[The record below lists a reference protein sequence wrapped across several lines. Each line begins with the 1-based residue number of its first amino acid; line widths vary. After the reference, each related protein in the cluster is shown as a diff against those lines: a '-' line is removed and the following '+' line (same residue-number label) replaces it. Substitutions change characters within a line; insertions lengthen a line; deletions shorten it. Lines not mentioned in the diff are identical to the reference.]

1 MCKPPTPLGKLF
13 WKNIHVA
20 HRQMNDLSRDV
31 EAMILQFFRGLDNDD
46 LKTIRNG
53 RDVDDR
59 LDEETVDE
67 IKDRVWY
74 LLKTQYIR
82 WYYLAD
88 SIKDMV
94 DYTQDEE
101 EEEPCTEEED

>member
-1 MCKPPTPLGKLF
+1 
-13 WKNIHVA
+13 
-20 HRQMNDLSRDV
+20 MNDLSREV
-31 EAMILQFFRGLDNDD
+31 ERMILQFFRGKDNDE
-46 LKTIRNG
+46 LKRIKCG
-53 RDVDDR
+53 RDVDDH

-67 IKDRVWY
+67 IKDRIWY

-94 DYTQDEE
+94 DYTEEDEE
-101 EEEPCTEEED
+101 DEPMNEDEDD

>member
-1 MCKPPTPLGKLF
+1 
-13 WKNIHVA
+13 
-20 HRQMNDLSRDV
+20 MNDLSREV

-59 LDEETVDE
+59 LDEETVYE
-67 IKDRVWY
+67 IKDRIWY

-94 DYTQDEE
+94 DRTQDDEE
-101 EEEPCTEEED
+101 EDEGESTEEDWQNGLLCAQG

>member
-1 MCKPPTPLGKLF
+1 
-13 WKNIHVA
+13 
-20 HRQMNDLSRDV
+20 MNDLSREV

-59 LDEETVDE
+59 LDEETVYE
-67 IKDRVWY
+67 IKDRIWY

-94 DYTQDEE
+94 DRTQDDEE
-101 EEEPCTEEED
+101 EDEGESTEED

>member
-1 MCKPPTPLGKLF
+1 
-13 WKNIHVA
+13 
-20 HRQMNDLSRDV
+20 MNDLSRQV

-46 LKTIRNG
+46 LKKIESG
-53 RDVDDR
+53 RDVDEK

-67 IKDRVWY
+67 IKDRIWY
-74 LLKTQYIR
+74 LLKTQHIR

-94 DYTQDEE
+94 DYTQDEGE
-101 EEEPCTEEED
+101 GEEPCEED

>member
-1 MCKPPTPLGKLF
+1 
-13 WKNIHVA
+13 
-20 HRQMNDLSRDV
+20 MNDLSRDV

-46 LKTIRNG
+46 LKQIKCG

-67 IKDRVWY
+67 IKDHIWY
-74 LLKTQYIR
+74 LLKTQHIR

-94 DYTQDEE
+94 DYTQDDEE
-101 EEEPCTEEED
+101 EEEDEQMDEDD

>member
-1 MCKPPTPLGKLF
+1 MTEF
-13 WKNIHVA
+13 
-20 HRQMNDLSRDV
+20 SREV

-46 LKTIRNG
+46 LKKIRCG

-59 LDEETVDE
+59 LDEETVYE
-67 IKDRVWY
+67 IKDRMWY
-74 LLKTQYIR
+74 LLKTQHIR

-94 DYTQDEE
+94 DYTQDDEDDEE
-101 EEEPCTEEED
+101 EDEPCTDED